1 MSYNKT
7 VWHTGDVVHADQ
19 LNNIEEGI
27 NSVDNKLE
35 GIEEGAQVN
44 KVEGIQ
50 FNGSDLT
57 PDTETKKVNISAA
70 PYNQAVPLP
79 QQNDE
84 GKILGYEAPT
94 EGARPIV
101 GWVEKPSNGVT
112 PHIDQTTKHWMIGE
126 EDTEVDAEG
135 KNAYQVYVASVPQ
148 GETPMTESQW
158 LASLKGEKGDNAVNP
173 FKGIYG
179 INNKPTG
186 TFTIGDYLY
195 APTSESGQTGNT
207 IWKWNGTDWQ
217 DSGETPD
224 LANGETFASSETLQE
239 VAIDD
244 SHLVNPVN
252 TADSTQ
258 PVLAQADDVMQLKAK
273 LDGVTASETKVTEYT
288 LQAGVLNANT
298 KEFIGTNGNARYTV
312 IPVGEAKRVRFLG
325 VSYGDANSS
334 YNYGFGF
341 YNSSDEIFGTQKYEG
356 RNDSGNNVVKE
367 YVVDIPEGAVSLIC
381 SVIIASA
388 TLNESN
394 FYCYLQSGESVLDKI
409 EKTKE
414 DILDITTE
422 VAVSPN
428 LLNPSDI
435 IVGYRLNEQG
445 SAKTVGDYTQVYGI
459 TDYIPIPPEGLI
471 VNHSVKY
478 VSAFVRGCCIYSD
491 KNESSFVI
499 DLAGSS
505 LENGKSLAV
514 NPSRH
519 TGWNYARFSLY
530 NPSTPYDGVTDGYG
544 VYKGL
549 ALPSTFQ
556 PWFEPYNAPKE
567 QQFKT
572 GEKIGSVSIIN
583 DLTTGG
589 VHDAASA
596 ESVKK
601 VNSKI
606 SEINYTEDD
615 VELVTSG
622 DDTNVFS
629 GYVKVVRN
637 NVSIVTSSTSSK
649 YLFIPL
655 GDSMRISFLA
665 GEKSSN
671 SNNVGFS
678 LGRFNGEANEDLTN
692 YVPIIYSRYA
702 NDTGEVQPNP
712 KEYIIDIP
720 NDATHAV
727 ITIWGNGGVT
737 LSNFYCKLYSGKTLE
752 DYIKSISGDN
762 TSTLYNTSSSLGN
775 ICIHAAKEHNFDDG
789 TPPVY
794 EWFLVQEA
802 GTNKFY
808 YSKDLNEKKF
818 LFTFSGQASDYQFGI
833 LSNGDIIAVKRAES
847 LNGSTQSDDNR
858 VNPYIWIARENWEVQ
873 HEIDFEEALKPCGW
887 QRNSGLRILPN
898 GDVVFCEYT
907 RTTVEYAYVWKI
919 TGDAS
924 DPLNWETKLQIG
936 PVIADPQNGY
946 KHFHCVA
953 YDFYYDKLYVTSGD
967 NDAHAHIWYS
977 NDHGENWV
985 RIPQPTTIVN
995 GTVHGQVYRMSMMS
1009 FTKDKILWATD
1020 TPGVNR
1026 HAVYVCD
1033 RDSNGKMDSEAIT
1046 LLANLSPTEN
1056 PQDGQ
1061 YSSYGQALM
1070 PEYNSIFL
1078 FDRQDGGGTQANH
1091 LQLRIV
1097 DLSDGTIHNLGNIDK
1112 AASTTQIGF
1121 RTKFSEWYPIN
1132 GVIRVG
1138 FGFDSNS
1145 WNQLKVCGNTGSS
1158 SGLQRIN
1165 NLVIY
1170 INKNGNN
1177 YSIRFTTLYI

>member
-1 MSYNKT
+1 MTYQEIKSFINTYIVQNG
-7 VWHTGDVVHADQ
+7 VNAITGSQ
-19 LNNIEEGI
+19 LNTALNALADYYGFD
-27 NSVDNKLE
+27 SVTVTTLP
-35 GIEEGAQVN
+35 A
-44 KVEGIQ
+44 
-50 FNGSDLT
+50 GSDAT
-57 PDTETKKVNISAA
+57 VNV
-70 PYNQAVPLP
+70 QGRTL
-79 QQNDE
+79 E
-84 GKILGYEAPT
+84 LGIPKGVD
-94 EGARPIV
+94 GADGRD
-101 GWVEKPSNGVT
+101 GRDGL
-112 PHIDQTTKHWMIGE
+112 
-126 EDTEVDAEG
+126 DA
-135 KNAYQVYVASVPQ
+135 
-148 GETPMTESQW
+148 T
-158 LASLKGEKGDNAVNP
+158 NP
-173 FKGIYG
+173 FKGWFNSLADLKASYTASVGDSAYVKDASPATTWSIYIYDSTASSDNYWG
-179 INNKPTG
+179 
-186 TFTIGDYLY
+186 
-195 APTSESGQTGNT
+195 
-207 IWKWNGTDWQ
+207 
-217 DSGETPD
+217 DSGIDADTS
-224 LANGETFASSETLQE
+224 NVQTFASGEEVNETY
-239 VAIDD
+239 IDD
-244 SHLVNPVN
+244 THLVNPVN

-273 LDGVTASETKVTEYT
+273 LDGVTASETKV
-288 LQAGVLNANT
+288 NAVV
-298 KEFIGTNGNARYTV
+298 GTNVTTGAYV
-312 IPVGEAKRVRFLG
+312 SGETGLLVTPGSSA
-325 VSYGDANSS
+325 SS
-334 YNYGFGF
+334 YSYFELAIPQGTKSIRFATGTKTSAAKIGYSIGHYEENVYVPTRMF
-341 YNSSDEIFGTQKYEG
+341 YFDVAETTQPTGIVEKVIEVLEG
-356 RNDSGNNVVKE
+356 ETTFMATVA
-367 YVVDIPEGAVSLIC
+367 AVSTY
-381 SVIIASA
+381 ASI
-388 TLNESN
+388 TLAK

-514 NPSRH
+514 NPSGH

-601 VNSKI
+601 VNLKI

-629 GYVKVVRN
+629 GYVKVVRS

-808 YSKDLNEKKF
+808 YSKDLNEKTF

-1020 TPGVNR
+1020 APGVNR